1 MERFDLRPV
10 IWPNK
15 IQSLH
20 NLDHSKSL
28 KVKDELVSLDL
39 YNMGVAHGLWPGLSI
54 VTALHQNTFL
64 QSGIR
69 HGLPIQKADL

>member
-10 IWPNK
+10 IWPNN

-20 NLDHSKSL
+20 LNLDHSKSFE
-28 KVKDELVSLDL
+28 VKDERVSLDW

-64 QSGIR
+64 QS
-69 HGLPIQKADL
+69 D